1 MTPAFADATVGL
13 AALAAYVALAL
24 LERRRSDRRHLGA
37 RLLALAVAVA
47 ALAAL
52 ALSPARTVRRAGT
65 RAVLLTDGATA
76 ADAERIA
83 DSAGASLVLRLADST
98 PDAAAIRARV
108 PAVRELIVAGWGLDS
123 ARLPGFAGFAMRFV
137 PSPLPPGLVDARW
150 PARIVAG
157 DALVVRGRLNGRG
170 TVRLEAADG
179 SADSAI
185 VAADGSFAL
194 QVTPR
199 ERGFAQLLLR
209 AGARTDTI
217 GVQVA
222 TPAPL
227 RLLLLRS
234 APDYEASRLRDWVA
248 RRGGR
253 VAVRTRISAG
263 RWRTERVNTDVGRL
277 EPLSALLLGRFD
289 VVVMDEGSARSLSG
303 AERSAL
309 DSAVRHQGLG
319 LLVDPRSPP
328 FDAPAG
334 VIAPRSARVR
344 LGGALA
350 PAVTLAP
357 PALRAGPSGGTRGV
371 PIVLDETGR
380 AVAEWRPRGAG
391 RIATTLVRNPS
402 RWTLGGDRALFDRYW
417 AELLGAVARP
427 APAWIAGGGPFPG
440 PGEPIRLARLGEVLD
455 SATVSRPDGVL
466 DTVPLDPT
474 PDSPG
479 AEGIYWPRLTGPH
492 RITGGGDTAWIR
504 IGGPESWPGAR
515 AARRRE
521 ATMAWAALR
530 GPDPAPDAESPLPVP
545 FPSWWFLAL
554 FAGAAG
560 WLWWERRRIVADSEK
575 EGRTGA

>member
-1 MTPAFADATVGL
+1 MTPVFAGATVGL

-24 LERRRSDRRHLGA
+24 LEHRRPDRRNLAA

-52 ALSPARTVRRAGT
+52 ALSPARTVHRAGT

-98 PDAAAIRARV
+98 PDAAAIRARA

-123 ARLPGFAGFAMRFV
+123 ARLPGFVGFAMHFV

-157 DALVVRGRLNGRG
+157 EALVARGRLSGPG
-170 TVRLEAADG
+170 TVRLEGADG

-185 VAADGSFAL
+185 ATADGSFAL

-209 AGARTDTI
+209 AGTRTDTL

-222 TPAPL
+222 APPPL
-227 RLLLLRS
+227 RLLLLQS

-253 VAVRTRISAG
+253 VAMRTRISAG
-263 RWRTERVNTDVGRL
+263 RWRTERVNTGVGPL
-277 EPLSALLLGRFD
+277 EPLTASLLDGFD
-289 VVVMDEGSARSLSG
+289 VVAIDEGSRRALSG

-309 DSAVRHQGLG
+309 DSAVRHEGLG

-328 FDAPAG
+328 FDSPAG
-334 VIAPRSARVR
+334 AIAPRSARLR

-350 PAVTLAP
+350 PGVLLSP
-357 PALRAGPSGGTRGV
+357 PALRAGAGGGIARGT
-371 PIVLDETGR
+371 PIVLDESGR
-380 AVAEWRPRGAG
+380 TVAEWRPRGAG

-402 RWTLGGDRALFDRYW
+402 RWTLGGDRAFFDRYW

-427 APAWIAGGGPFPG
+427 APAWVTAGGVPA
-440 PGEPIRLARLGEVLD
+440 PGEPIRLARRGEVLAA
-455 SATVSRPDGVL
+455 ATVARPDGVL
-466 DTVPLDPT
+466 DTVSLDAA
-474 PDSPG
+474 PDSSG
-479 AEGIYWPRLTGPH
+479 AEGVYWPRLAGPH
-492 RITGGGDTAWIR
+492 RIMGGGDTAWVR
-504 IGGPESWPGAR
+504 IGGPESWPGVR
-515 AARRRE
+515 ATRRRE
-521 ATMAWAALR
+521 ATMAWAALQ
-530 GPDPAPDAESPLPVP
+530 GPDPAPAAETPLPVP
-545 FPSWWFLAL
+545 LPRWWFLAL
-554 FAGAAG
+554 FTAAAG
-560 WLWWERRRIVADSEK
+560 WLWWERRRTVPDSGK